1 METLF
6 PQKESPIFQSMFVK
20 HVLEEGRL
28 FLLEAPHP
36 APPSGK
42 KLHKLRSS
50 TQGST
55 LAALR
60 IRSDL
65 GREWYD
71 RSYHP
76 LSEVPWATSFCGR
89 RSHTTLVASPMT
101 VIIMHQVQRMI
112 DHMEL
117 EPECLAPC
125 VLVLKNYLFPKKQ
138 KMLPSATELQRGG
151 VAEGG
156 G

>member
-1 METLF
+1 METYMCWKREFSFGL
-6 PQKESPIFQSMFVK
+6 V
-20 HVLEEGRL
+20 
-28 FLLEAPHP
+28 APHP

-42 KLHKLRSS
+42 KMYKLWSS
-50 TQGST
+50 TQ
-55 LAALR
+55 AALLHILR

-117 EPECLAPC
+117 EPVCLAPLC
-125 VLVLKNYLFPKKQ
+125 RETLFWILVLV
-138 KMLPSATELQRGG
+138 
-151 VAEGG
+151 
-156 G
+156 

>member
-6 PQKESPIFQSMFVK
+6 PQQKESSLSQHMFVK

-55 LAALR
+55 LATLR

-89 RSHTTLVASPMT
+89 RSHTILVASPMT
-101 VIIMHQVQRMI
+101 VIIMHQVHDDRCHVSLNQCVW
-112 DHMEL
+112 H
-117 EPECLAPC
+117 PC
-125 VLVLKNYLFPKKQ
+125 VLLPENSLFQKNK
-138 KMLPSATELQRGG
+138 SS
-151 VAEGG
+151 
-156 G
+156 